1 MSTLLLDIPTQPG
14 EWYTVQT
21 AEDSEARVVVVIN
34 EENRA
39 VDDTGWVAGKGLL
52 YNPKQIT
59 KEEAKKMV
67 KETITKMQAYK
78 KPAKLDLTY
87 REKIEN
93 FYKKHFEE
101 NT

>member
-21 AEDSEARVVVVIN
+21 TEDSEARVVVVIN

-52 YNPKQIT
+52 YNPQKIT
-59 KEEAKKMV
+59 KEEAKKNV
-67 KETITKMQAYK
+67 EATITKMQANK
-78 KPAKLDLTY
+78 KPTKLDLTY

-93 FYKKHFEE
+93 FYKKHFEQA
-101 NT
+101 